1 VSFLNMIP
9 ILLIVAIIVIGIV
22 LVLMN
27 RREKEVQIKNVI
39 LYITKPIE
47 YKENSDAKNAFDQDK
62 ETGWNPVKQDDKNYI
77 LGFDFNQIKQISR
90 VKVISSKTKSYN
102 SINELK
108 VRMSNGEMVYDTAK
122 SIKAPLQTNDKDDK
136 IEPQII
142 DVELNPPVTC
152 DKLLLEFF
160 CDTVNETSCDVR
172 EVMFYEKKKGLF

>member
-1 VSFLNMIP
+1 MIP
-9 ILLIVAIIVIGIV
+9 ILLIVAIIVIGLI

-47 YKENSDAKNAFDQDK
+47 HKDDSSAKNAFDQDK
-62 ETGWNPVKQDDKNYI
+62 ATGWNPVKQDDRNYI

-108 VRMSNGEMVYDTAK
+108 IRMPNGEMVYDTAK
-122 SIKAPLQTNDKDDK
+122 SIKAPLETSEKDDK
-136 IEPQII
+136 VEPQII
-142 DVELNPPVTC
+142 DIELTPSVTC

-172 EVMFYEKKKGLF
+172 EVMFYEKQKGMF